1 MKLLAEIVAALSS
14 EQGSLTDALLK
25 TKVLLHRIGRQE
37 LADWVNSE
45 LNGYADPDSVPEYRR
60 LPAQVLVN
68 AMNMAYQVN
77 SHPIPLGHLTD
88 KQREDLQT
96 AKMHQSLAVLEDFA
110 KSKKGRLQAP
120 IPMEAN
126 GLLGQGLANG
136 YKIQR
141 AWCDIQTADVGQI
154 VIQVRSRL
162 LDFILQMQDHLGEN
176 AADDEVKVK
185 SQSIDAA
192 GLFQSA
198 IFGDNTTIVVG
209 NHNTQTV
216 TNTNVKGDFIAL
228 SELLCKHGVS
238 DEDIE
243 GLKQAVDDDEGSPEL
258 DERRFGPKVRQ
269 WMSGM
274 LSKVVEAS
282 WQIELGVAGS
292 LLASAIQR
300 YYGWP

>member
-1 MKLLAEIVAALSS
+1 M
-14 EQGSLTDALLK
+14 
-25 TKVLLHRIGRQE
+25 
-37 LADWVNSE
+37 NNE
-45 LNGYADPDSVPEYRR
+45 LNGYPDPEKVPEYRR
-60 LPAQVLVN
+60 LPSQVLVN
-68 AMNMAYQVN
+68 AMNMAYQIN

-96 AKMHQSLAVLEDFA
+96 AKMHQSLAVLEKFA
-110 KSKKGRLQAP
+110 ADKKGRLQAP

-141 AWCDIQTADVGQI
+141 AWCEIQVADVTQI
-154 VIQVRSRL
+154 IIQVRSRL
-162 LDFILQMQDHLGEN
+162 LDFVLQLQDHLGEDVK
-176 AADDEVKVK
+176 DDDIK
-185 SQSIDAA
+185 SKSKTIDTA

-216 TNTNVKGDFIAL
+216 TNTNIKGDFSSLAAL
-228 SELLCKHGVS
+228 LRQHGVS
-238 DEDIE
+238 DDDVE
-243 GLKQAVDDDEGSPEL
+243 GLKRAVESDHGAAEL
-258 DERRFGPKVRQ
+258 AEKRFGPKVRQ

-274 LSKVVEAS
+274 LAKVVDAS